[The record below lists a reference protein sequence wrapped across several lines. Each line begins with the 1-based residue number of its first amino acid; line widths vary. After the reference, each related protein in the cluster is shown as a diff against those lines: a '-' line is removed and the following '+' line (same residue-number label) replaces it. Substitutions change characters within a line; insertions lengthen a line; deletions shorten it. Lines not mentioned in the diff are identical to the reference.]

1 MAYTYMQKY
10 YKEKDL
16 SLDDNYKK
24 LIGIKKNTNKNP
36 ASIVI
41 IPKEKEI
48 YNFTP
53 IQCISN
59 DTNSIVTHFDYNLID
74 GNLLKLNLLQNEKF
88 TILKRL
94 QELTGVDPTR
104 IPLDDK
110 ETINLFNETDKI
122 NKEIL
127 GFNTELKNGILK
139 EIKPSTFNE
148 LVRVLG
154 LAEGVNTWGDNAQ
167 KLIKENIA
175 NINEVI
181 TCRDDIFLYLLSKGL
196 EKEIAFN
203 ITKMVGKA
211 KSIEINKIKSDNI
224 LFNQWKKYSR
234 IMGEHDIPDWYI
246 NSCGKIRYLD
256 TKANLISNVLNDF
269 RMAWFK
275 VHYPDEFYKV

>member
-1 MAYTYMQKY
+1 M
-10 YKEKDL
+10 
-16 SLDDNYKK
+16 
-24 LIGIKKNTNKNP
+24 
-36 ASIVI
+36 
-41 IPKEKEI
+41 
-48 YNFTP
+48 
-53 IQCISN
+53 
-59 DTNSIVTHFDYNLID
+59 
-74 GNLLKLNLLQNEKF
+74 
-88 TILKRL
+88 

-148 LVRVLG
+148 LVRAFG

-167 KLIKENIA
+167 NLIKENIA

-203 ITKMVGKA
+203 IAKMVGKA

-224 LFNQWKKYSR
+224 LFNQWKEYSR
-234 IMGEHDIPDWYI
+234 IMGEQDIPDWYI

-256 TKANLISNVLNDF
+256 TKANLIFNVLKDF

-275 VHYPDEFYKV
+275 VHYPDEFYKVCCSIITD